1 MIEVIKTFFG
11 GSISAVEAFVG
22 SVGLMG
28 ILSILGSIFWN
39 TYKSKKTNKEIESV
53 KAENK
58 ALLDAF
64 IEEHNKELNALKS
77 SLTSDLDNISNM
89 LLLEAMKT
97 GIDLETF
104 KQLKELYGKVI
115 KDELLNV
122 DEIEQEKIAQV
133 ETEQTTQ
140 EAVNENINNIENIL
154 NDVV

>member
-11 GSISAVEAFVG
+11 GSVSAIECFVG
-22 SVGLMG
+22 SIGLMG
-28 ILSILGSIFWN
+28 ILSILGSIFYN

-97 GIDLETF
+97 GIDL
-104 KQLKELYGKVI
+104 
-115 KDELLNV
+115 
-122 DEIEQEKIAQV
+122 
-133 ETEQTTQ
+133 
-140 EAVNENINNIENIL
+140 
-154 NDVV
+154 